1 MGKYKRDK
9 GLQIP
14 MEQRQK
20 LNAKILYLVENHEA
34 ELYGITPE
42 DIFNVYMGNGGLHG
56 LDRKDFQNFH
66 AYTEAKKEIEQGQF
80 FTPAEICEFLVACVK
95 PEPKDIIYDLT
106 YGKGDFFNYLPTE
119 SNIYGT
125 EIDMKAVKIAQ
136 YLYPKANLQY
146 GDIRQYSPVL
156 SGDIV
161 FGNPPFHLEWGT
173 KEAPVSSQMYYC
185 KKAYQVLKNGGLL
198 VLLVSESF
206 LSDDF
211 SNKGDIEE
219 INHMFNL
226 IVQFSLPADAF
237 KEYGVTSFRTK
248 AMILQKKSQYV
259 TERPY
264 TTELE
269 VLKRPQE
276 IYQTYV
282 LPVLQ
287 ERRKNAANIYFEC
300 QNTDL
305 EAKQKQV
312 FQEKTVKL
320 LFDIKRNRNIAHKA
334 GLAEAILQKYLKQT
348 KPEELSWQEWEK
360 IKIQPEDV
368 LRKLKGILS
377 SANMTYRNEIRVVKT
392 TYGFKEKDYR
402 ENGTDMN
409 LGSINSFV
417 LSKREVPGFEQFL
430 KKKRREFALQ
440 ETPFEKM
447 KQDDKIAEY
456 LENWHVTSQM
466 TGEVK
471 YLNAVQ
477 KKEVNKLLQKRY
489 VALQFSM
496 GTGKSLCTLA
506 MAQYRMKYNPVRNI
520 FIVGT
525 ALAINNTYEYD
536 SNEVPTKVKKA
547 IRLLQMWKYEK
558 VAIGVRR
565 IEVADS
571 YYRYLKQAF
580 PERQIFYITGDKVPC
595 KQRQRIVEKLRK
607 TENGILL
614 STQQS
619 LSESMNID
627 DVDKII
633 LPELHYNHAAMEQYY
648 FRFIRY
654 TSRNF
659 KQVVFLIYE
668 NSIEVNLL
676 KMILAKEKINLFMKN
691 QLLENGELYERF
703 GINPQ
708 IFSLL
713 MTTSVDQEGKLQI
726 QWGEQKIS

>member
-14 MEQRQK
+14 MEQRQN
-20 LNAKILYLVENHEA
+20 LNAKILYLVENHET

-276 IYQTYV
+276 IYELFSYSY
-282 LPVLQ
+282 LPKKITVFGLEKANQ
-287 ERRKNAANIYFEC
+287 DIYNASFLDE
-300 QNTDL
+300 L
-305 EAKQKQV
+305 L
-312 FQEKTVKL
+312 EKTVITKNFEEVVGRKIYKIYQGTCSFSEREKEVYRIAVKE
-320 LFDIKRNRNIAHKA
+320 FDKIRRKYFAACGNARKDSMFR
-334 GLAEAILQKYLKQT
+334 ILQQLLLLLKICAD
-348 KPEELSWQEWEK
+348 P
-360 IKIQPEDV
+360 
-368 LRKLKGILS
+368 
-377 SANMTYRNEIRVVKT
+377 
-392 TYGFKEKDYR
+392 
-402 ENGTDMN
+402 
-409 LGSINSFV
+409 
-417 LSKREVPGFEQFL
+417 
-430 KKKRREFALQ
+430 
-440 ETPFEKM
+440 
-447 KQDDKIAEY
+447 
-456 LENWHVTSQM
+456 
-466 TGEVK
+466 
-471 YLNAVQ
+471 
-477 KKEVNKLLQKRY
+477 
-489 VALQFSM
+489 
-496 GTGKSLCTLA
+496 SLA
-506 MAQYRMKYNPVRNI
+506 
-520 FIVGT
+520 
-525 ALAINNTYEYD
+525 YEYD
-536 SNEVPTKVKKA
+536 SNEIPTKVKKA

-676 KMILAKEKINLFMKN
+676 KMILAKEKLNLFMKN

>member
-14 MEQRQK
+14 MEQRQN
-20 LNAKILYLVENHEA
+20 LNAKILYLVENHET

-377 SANMTYRNEIRVVKT
+377 SANKTYRNEIRIVKT

-440 ETPFEKM
+440 ETSFEKM

-496 GTGKSLCTLA
+496 GTGK
-506 MAQYRMKYNPVRNI
+506 
-520 FIVGT
+520 
-525 ALAINNTYEYD
+525 
-536 SNEVPTKVKKA
+536 

-668 NSIEVNLL
+668 NSIEVNLI
-676 KMILAKEKINLFMKN
+676 KMILAKEKLNLFMKN

-713 MTTSVDQEGKLQI
+713 MTTSVNQEGKLQI